1 MEKYKT
7 FTHHSSHPHS
17 NLLSAPSFKPSR
29 RMPSS
34 DLRTLWRPICRILLK
49 KTTEKAPPTNTQ
61 VAWLVSTFVLC
72 LVCGSLFVV
81 FFKRILQIGR
91 HNVQTQNFS
100 HIPQSLIHSQFPSQP
115 RHRPEPDDVHVT
127 TRMRALRPSLLEIS
141 RQFLR
146 SLTHACAHK
155 RSHNQ
160 TAMAR

>member
-1 MEKYKT
+1 M
-7 FTHHSSHPHS
+7 SSYQNS

-34 DLRTLWRPICRILLK
+34 DLRTLWRPNCRILLK
-49 KTTEKAPPTNTQ
+49 KTTNREPPTNTQ

-100 HIPQSLIHSQFPSQP
+100 HIPQSLIHSQFPSQRAG
-115 RHRPEPDDVHVT
+115 RHATGRNRATSTSP
-127 TRMRALRPSLLEIS
+127 MRALRPSLLEIS

>member
-1 MEKYKT
+1 MGVVIADCTRNFRRAHSQLKVLTSAKPIRCATWKSTRPSLITLLIHIQIFLARQVSNHLGACQVLSQDVMAPYLQNPLKENYRKGA
-7 FTHHSSHPHS
+7 TH
-17 NLLSAPSFKPSR
+17 
-29 RMPSS
+29 
-34 DLRTLWRPICRILLK
+34 
-49 KTTEKAPPTNTQ
+49 NTQ

-81 FFKRILQIGR
+81 FFK
-91 HNVQTQNFS
+91 
-100 HIPQSLIHSQFPSQP
+100 
-115 RHRPEPDDVHVT
+115 
-127 TRMRALRPSLLEIS
+127 RPSLLEIS